1 MKLSYASA
9 LGTWHLSEYRPNGE
23 RRSSLRLPARFAWQL
38 ALATDCLDFEDDKKI
53 VAVLRLA
60 DWK

>member
-9 LGTWHLSEYRPNGE
+9 LGTWHLSEY
-23 RRSSLRLPARFAWQL
+23 RSSLRLPARFAWQL